1 MTKNKLTILL
11 LIGILCFIASW
22 LLLTNITLKNE
33 YAVKNKDIFTQIY
46 ISYQFN
52 YINGLWLIPS
62 VLLLVTIL
70 LILEVPDNILNKLK
84 KDFNE
89 KLKKDGVFKP
99 RH

>member
-11 LIGILCFIASW
+11 LICIICFIASW

-70 LILEVPDNILNKLK
+70 LILELPDNILNKLK

>member
-11 LIGILCFIASW
+11 LTCILCFIASW

-70 LILEVPDNILNKLK
+70 LILELPDNILNKLK

>member
-33 YAVKNKDIFTQIY
+33 YATKDMDIFNRIWL
-46 ISYQFN
+46 SRQFN